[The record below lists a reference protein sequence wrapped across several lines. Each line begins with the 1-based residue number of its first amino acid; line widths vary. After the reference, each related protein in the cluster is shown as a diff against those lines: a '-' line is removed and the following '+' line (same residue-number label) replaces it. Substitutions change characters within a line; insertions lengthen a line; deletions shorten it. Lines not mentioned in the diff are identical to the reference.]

1 MGAMRTFDVVVIG
14 AGPGGEVA
22 AGYLAQAGLNVAIVE
37 ADKVGGECSFYA
49 CIPSKALLRPGELA
63 AQANRTPGVVGARLD
78 VPAVLAYR
86 DELIGHLDDA
96 GQVPWLE
103 ERGIELVRGHG
114 RLIGERRVAVT
125 PPAGAVTPPAVA
137 VTQSAV
143 AVTPPAGASHDGAG
157 EEVLEARRAVILAGG
172 TRAALPAI
180 DGLAEAKPW
189 TNREAVTAQEIPE
202 SLVIIGA
209 GVVGV
214 EMAQAYTSL
223 GSRVTLIGRVL
234 PREEVFAGEQVS
246 ASLRDQGA
254 DVRAGVRAVAVSRTG
269 KEVIVTLSDGAT
281 VSASEVLV
289 AAGRTPQS
297 AGLGLEELGIAAR
310 GAIGVDER
318 MRVPGADWLYAIGD
332 LNGRALFTHMAK
344 YQARIAASDV
354 LGDDLAVDHLADGP
368 GAPRVIFTEPQVA
381 AVGVPSTATSHR
393 TRVIDVPT
401 DGNAG
406 GAFAGGIGGTARFVI
421 DVDRDVLAGV
431 TITGA
436 DVADFLQAATI
447 AIVGEVPI
455 RRLRHAVPAFPTRS
469 EIWLKF
475 FDALAAEET
484 SGRR

>member
-1 MGAMRTFDVVVIG
+1 MRTFDVVVIG

-22 AGYLAQAGLNVAIVE
+22 AGYLAQAGLSVAIVE

-63 AQANRTPGVVGARLD
+63 AQANRTPGVVGATLD

-103 ERGIELVRGHG
+103 ERRIELIRGRG

-125 PPAGAVTPPAVA
+125 PPGSAVTPPGGA
-137 VTQSAV
+137 VTAPGG
-143 AVTPPAGASHDGAG
+143 AVTSLGGASHNGAG
-157 EEVLEARRAVILAGG
+157 EVLEARRAVILAGG

-180 DGLAEAKPW
+180 DGLAEAQPW

-234 PREEVFAGEQVS
+234 PREESFAGEQVS

-254 DVRAGVRAVAVSRTG
+254 DVRAGARAVAVTRTG

-297 AGLGLEELGIAAR
+297 AGLGLEALGITVR
-310 GAIGVDER
+310 GAIEVDER

-381 AVGVPSTATSHR
+381 AVGILSTATSHR

-421 DVDRDVLAGV
+421 DVDREVLAGV

-436 DVADFLQAATI
+436 DVADFLHAATI